1 MKGINRSM
9 VCREVAALAKGVKRE
24 GIYDGHD
31 DKSVSMAGTIRCKY
45 CTITNTYDN
54 TVTVLIFDTE
64 QECINALR
72 TLTEA
77 LLDNQYPILTM
88 TDDYERTF
96 IICPQYI
103 FYQPPS
109 QEESDTP
116 LDGTDIPM
124 SSTSRIKMT
133 YEYENDTLLNLYCD
147 VIVLDRLSYNVNDP
161 TNPIVITKDYVSTN
175 YPSAKLN
182 DFTIR
187 FI

>member
-9 VCREVAALAKGVKRE
+9 VCREVASLAKGVKRG

-88 TDDYERTF
+88 TDDNECTS
-96 IICPQYI
+96 IICQQYI

-116 LDGTDIPM
+116 LDGTDIPT
-124 SSTSRIKMT
+124 SSTSRIAIF
-133 YEYENDTLLNLYCD
+133 YNHADVDLALHCD
-147 VIVLDRLSYNVNDP
+147 VIVLDRLSYNVNNP
-161 TNPIVITKDYVSTN
+161 TNPIVMTKDYVSTN